1 MKQRL
6 DKILVFLGLLFFEVH
21 MAYAEATSKE
31 EIEFFLEG
39 LGSWLIQS
47 VGPGIFV
54 IGLIL
59 AGVSVALGN
68 EQGMKQGAL
77 AMAGG
82 AIIMLARSVLD
93 LLQSLTGF

>member
-1 MKQRL
+1 MRHKL
-6 DKILVFLGLLFFEVH
+6 EKMLVFLGLLLIEAH
-21 MAYAEATSKE
+21 IAYAESSSKE

-39 LGSWLIQS
+39 LGGWLIQS

-59 AGVSVALGN
+59 AGISVALGN

-82 AIIMLARSVLD
+82 AIIMLARSALD
-93 LLQSLTGF
+93 LLKSLTGF

>member
-1 MKQRL
+1 MRQ
-6 DKILVFLGLLFFEVH
+6 KINKMLAFLGLLLIESQI
-21 MAYAEATSKE
+21 AYAEATSKE

-39 LGSWLIQS
+39 LGGWLIQS
-47 VGPGIFV
+47 VGPGVFV

-82 AIIMLARSVLD
+82 AIIMLSRSALD
-93 LLQSLTGF
+93 LLKSLTGF